1 MALNIKN
8 PDAEK
13 LTKELA
19 QLTGETATKAVT
31 EAVRERL
38 ERLRAR
44 RHVGLAGRL
53 LKIADDCAAHL
64 NEPAKSLDHAEVL
77 NDEKGLPR

>member
-38 ERLRAR
+38 ERLRAYA
-44 RHVGLAGRL
+44 L
-53 LKIADDCAAHL
+53 
-64 NEPAKSLDHAEVL
+64 AKSKRAPRLF
-77 NDEKGLPR
+77 KGPDFSHTDVTAART